1 MTRTRQLSNILAG
14 VVGGLIVLVIGAVL
28 IATDVI
34 DTGDTQTVVR
44 QAPVTQPAAGS
55 DSGGGRTVNEIYD
68 QEGRGVAFVSARGV
82 SSNENSPFGLPQE
95 GDATGSGFVVDEQ
108 GHILTNAH
116 VVEGA
121 DSVEV
126 SFDESGT
133 SVPAEV
139 KGVDTSTDLAVLKV
153 DPSDVKG
160 GVTPVP
166 LGDSSQ
172 PEVGDPVIAIGNPFG
187 YSRTVTTGI
196 VSGLQRQI
204 QAPNGFTIP
213 DVIQTDASIN
223 PGNSGGPL
231 LDGNGRVIGINSQIA
246 TGGGQGSVGIG
257 FAIPINTAKKLL
269 PDLKAGEKI
278 ERAYL
283 GVQMQGVNK
292 QLADDLNL
300 PVDHGALVATVTP
313 DSPADKAGLQGG
325 DTQTS
330 QGIAAGGDLIVA
342 IDGKEMA
349 DEEAVATA
357 IAAHKPGDK
366 VEIEYYR
373 GDDKRTV
380 TVELAKRPANAESNA
395 PSDQGGGGGAGGG
408 GGLFPY
414 RQRRGLTPMGSD
426 PGLSATIAGP

>member
-1 MTRTRQLSNILAG
+1 MTTKRPLTNILAG
-14 VVGGLIVLVIGAVL
+14 VLGGLIVLVIGAVL
-28 IATDVI
+28 ISTDVI
-34 DTGDTQTVVR
+34 DTGDDQTVVR
-44 QAPVTQPAAGS
+44 QAPVTQSASGS
-55 DSGGGRTVNEIYD
+55 GDGGGRTVNEIYE
-68 QEGRGVAFVSARGV
+68 QEGRGVAFIAAQGV
-82 SSNENSPFGLPQE
+82 TSDGNSPFGIPQE

-108 GHILTNAH
+108 GNIITNAH

-126 SFDESGT
+126 SFDENGD

-139 KGVDTSTDLAVLKV
+139 KGVDTSTDIAVLKV

-172 PEVGDPVIAIGNPFG
+172 VEVGDPVIAIGNPFG

-231 LDGNGRVIGINSQIA
+231 LDANGRVIGINSQIA

-257 FAIPINTAKKLL
+257 FAVPINTAKRLL
-269 PDLKAGEKI
+269 PDLKAGETI

-283 GVQMQGVNK
+283 GVQMQGVTK
-292 QLADDLNL
+292 QLAEDLNL
-300 PVDHGALVATVTP
+300 ATDHGALIVSVTP
-313 DSPADKAGLQGG
+313 DSPADKAGLRGG
-325 DTQTS
+325 RTETS
-330 QGIAAGGDLIVA
+330 QGIPAGGDVIVA
-342 IDGKEMA
+342 IDGKEMR
-349 DEEAVATA
+349 DEDHVAST
-357 IAAHKPGDK
+357 IASHKPGDE

-373 GDDKRTV
+373 GSDRKTA
-380 TVELAKRPANAESNA
+380 TVELTERPASAETA
-395 PSDQGGGGGAGGG
+395 PPSDQGGDGG
-408 GGLFPY
+408 GGLFP
-414 RQRRGLTPMGSD
+414 
-426 PGLSATIAGP
+426 